1 MMLRVR
7 CFAKISIF
15 RLQPIRSNS
24 EAPILQARPGKSGRR
39 SSCSTPVDR
48 SPYDDRAG
56 GRSSLCQPHLS
67 MRSIRERSH
76 ETRRLRSVAASCILR
91 CGALD
96 AAMCFACL
104 SHPCGC
110 SKPAHSSSSH
120 LAMLRRLPDDR
131 ASSLEDGHA
140 PCSSFDA
147 HVVLAFSVPAP
158 ALVFRRSRPP
168 PLRGLFRRP
177 PPAFATDVPRLSPFA
192 FTTKSS
198 WSSTPSRACRA
209 RLSTNT
215 GNTPSAHSPRA
226 REFVS
231 RFDESRRR
239 SSSFGRSRP
248 HLALGH
254 CARPRL
260 STMALARP

>member
-1 MMLRVR
+1 MNPK
-7 CFAKISIF
+7 AH
-15 RLQPIRSNS
+15 
-24 EAPILQARPGKSGRR
+24 G
-39 SSCSTPVDR
+39 
-48 SPYDDRAG
+48 
-56 GRSSLCQPHLS
+56 
-67 MRSIRERSH
+67 
-76 ETRRLRSVAASCILR
+76 VAASCILR

-104 SHPCGC
+104 AHPCGC
-110 SKPAHSSSSH
+110 SKLARSSSSH
-120 LAMLRRLPDDR
+120 LAMRRRLPDDR
-131 ASSLEDGHA
+131 ASSLKDGHA
-140 PCSSFDA
+140 PCSSYDA
-147 HVVLAFSVPAP
+147 HVVLAFTVPLP
-158 ALVFRRSRPP
+158 ALVFRRSRAQ

-177 PPAFATDVPRLSPFA
+177 PPAFAKDVPRPSPSA

-209 RLSTNT
+209 RLSTST

-231 RFDESRRR
+231 RFDERRRR
-239 SSSFGRSRP
+239 SSSFRRSRP
-248 HLALGH
+248 HLAPGH